1 MSQGG
6 GMLVEYHR
14 VGQAGGIGVA
24 YTGSIGNEA
33 MLEAA
38 SFLEEL
44 LPRPEVRVL
53 GALLEGIRNPERF
66 LAVAGR
72 ALAAGKPLVVYKVG
86 GGEVGTRS
94 IAAHTGSLA
103 GADAVVDAAFHRSG
117 AVRGR
122 SLEEL
127 VGTGGPKPGVGER
140 RVGGLAEALRR
151 AAIFSA
157 VASSSAVDP
166 SDYSRELM
174 ARHGLQLAAGLEMG
188 VRTLHHAIGYGQA
201 RGRAAG
207 RRALAPGEHREPPLL
222 AAGRSGIVPELEA
235 KRLLAEYG
243 IRSPAER

>member
-103 GADAVVDAAFHRSG
+103 GADAVVDAAFHRYG
-117 AVRGR
+117 VVRVR

-127 VGTGGPKPGVGER
+127 VETCG
-140 RVGGLAEALRR
+140 
-151 AAIFSA
+151 
-157 VASSSAVDP
+157 
-166 SDYSRELM
+166 
-174 ARHGLQLAAGLEMG
+174 
-188 VRTLHHAIGYGQA
+188 
-201 RGRAAG
+201 
-207 RRALAPGEHREPPLL
+207 LL
-222 AAGRSGIVPELEA
+222 AARGWPPGPRTAVITTSGGACGIIADQAERTRLELPDFAPVTKRRLAELLPDFGTPQNPLDTTGVIGDQPELLGARIDTGVSEGGDDALLVNSDAPPEA
-235 KRLLAEYG
+235 GA
-243 IRSPAER
+243 